1 MNKKKRILYL
11 STAFPKEEES
21 ATIYTDLAEAL
32 TEQGYKVTVV
42 ATEEKRNG
50 SKTELKKE
58 RGCRV
63 LRVVTGN
70 HYNVGLI
77 EKGMTYILL
86 EYQLRFAIRKFLGRE
101 KYDLILF
108 SAPPVTMTS
117 VVAYAKKIY
126 KAESFLMMKDI
137 FPQNAVD
144 LGMMKKNGLIY
155 KYFRHKEKR
164 MYKVS
169 DYIGCMSEQNRKYLI
184 KHNSGLKN
192 KCVYFPNT
200 KKINYQLERI
210 DRKKIRTEF
219 SLPQDSV
226 IFVFGGNM
234 GKPQGVEF
242 LCKAIKKMKDRK
254 DAFFVLVGR
263 GTEKE
268 LIKRKL
274 DGCQNVII
282 LDNMERQKYEH
293 LIRACD
299 VGIVSLNYNFTI
311 PNYPSRILSY
321 MEYAMPVI
329 AATDRNTDFKD
340 LVEEQ
345 AQCGVWCASDDI
357 TGFIAGVDELLSDP
371 VERNQKGMN
380 GRKYLEK
387 YFQVE
392 KSVELLEKYTKNEK

>member
-86 EYQLRFAIRKFLGRE
+86 EYQLRFAIRKFLGSE

-169 DYIGCMSEQNRKYLI
+169 DYIGCMSEQNRKYL
-184 KHNSGLKN
+184 
-192 KCVYFPNT
+192 
-200 KKINYQLERI
+200 
-210 DRKKIRTEF
+210 
-219 SLPQDSV
+219 SL
-226 IFVFGGNM
+226 IH
-234 GKPQGVEF
+234 
-242 LCKAIKKMKDRK
+242 I
-254 DAFFVLVGR
+254 
-263 GTEKE
+263 
-268 LIKRKL
+268 
-274 DGCQNVII
+274 
-282 LDNMERQKYEH
+282 
-293 LIRACD
+293 
-299 VGIVSLNYNFTI
+299 
-311 PNYPSRILSY
+311 
-321 MEYAMPVI
+321 
-329 AATDRNTDFKD
+329 
-340 LVEEQ
+340 
-345 AQCGVWCASDDI
+345 
-357 TGFIAGVDELLSDP
+357 
-371 VERNQKGMN
+371 
-380 GRKYLEK
+380 
-387 YFQVE
+387 
-392 KSVELLEKYTKNEK
+392 